1 MALSKN
7 GIAALLLGSTAFLGI
22 SFFAYFF
29 WFRRPTI
36 TNNKKIERKYSYNK
50 TDDDDLNQE
59 NDVKDEKENDDNEE
73 EVEAEDVDEEEV
85 EGEENGK
92 TDEEESLVNKDEE
105 DLATIKDKYDEIIRI
120 AKKLMSGNAYLR
132 AAEKF
137 KEAIKLIERIP
148 MLQKDLIT
156 LYNNSSAMYEKA
168 GMSLQYACITN
179 KQYLPF
185 PSQLCVFMH
194 V

>member
-29 WFRRPTI
+29 WFRRPAI

-50 TDDDDLNQE
+50 TDDDDIKQE
-59 NDVKDEKENDDNEE
+59 NDVKDEQENDEE
-73 EVEAEDVDEEEV
+73 EVEAEDVDEDEE
-85 EGEENGK
+85 EEENEN
-92 TDEEESLVNKDEE
+92 TDAEESLVNKDEE
-105 DLATIKDKYDEIIRI
+105 DLAAIKDKYDEIIRI

-168 GMSLQYACITN
+168 GKSLQCTCIAS
-179 KQYLPF
+179 K
-185 PSQLCVFMH
+185 
-194 V
+194 